1 MVVGNNE
8 STTTKNADES
18 LTISMAMAMQ
28 RYDARR
34 IARWS
39 TSRLH
44 SKPMDATIGQVPALY
59 RRGGC
64 HGRRFRIKHTKHYK
78 TQLLASNYSTF
89 RALVIRENFIPQNE
103 PSTQL
108 IDATSFV

>member
-18 LTISMAMAMQ
+18 LAISMAMAMQ

-34 IARWS
+34 IAQWS

-44 SKPMDATIGQVPALY
+44 LKPLDAAIRQVPASY
-59 RRGGC
+59 CPDGR
-64 HGRRFRIKHTKHYK
+64 HG
-78 TQLLASNYSTF
+78 
-89 RALVIRENFIPQNE
+89 
-103 PSTQL
+103 
-108 IDATSFV
+108 